1 MKRRMTAIRGAL
13 AGSLCLAGISGLAGC
28 QAAPAGNVNVPS
40 AIQVTNVEN
49 QVISVTAKEE
59 MKVVPDMAELNLS
72 VTSQAADAEACQ
84 EANSQAVNQVAEAL
98 KGQGIEETSIQT
110 SDYSLYPIYDWENGQ
125 TITGYTMDTTIT
137 VSDVAI
143 DAVGNVLTAAVDAG
157 VNNIQSVNYMS
168 SQYDESYKQALE
180 MAVQSAYDKANAMAI
195 AGGCSLGEIVKIEE
209 RGTNTSARYTAISNM
224 SVEEDGALAAPAAG
238 ASVMPGQVSVEADI
252 LVEYAVNR

>member
-40 AIQVTNVEN
+40 AIQVTNVED

-59 MKVVPDMAELNLS
+59 VKVVPDMAELNLS

-98 KGQGIEETSIQT
+98 KSQGIEETSIQT

-195 AGGCSLGEIVKIEE
+195 AGGGSLGEIVKIEE

>member
-1 MKRRMTAIRGAL
+1 MRQNKKRTIVTAGLTAAIAAAAIGA
-13 AGSLCLAGISGLAGC
+13 AGC
-28 QAAPAGNVNVPS
+28 SAAPAQMPDTIRVE
-40 AIQVTNVEN
+40 NVEGAKDT
-49 QVISVTAKEE
+49 ITVTGQEE
-59 MKVVPDMAELNLS
+59 VKVVPDMAQIES
-72 VTSQAADAEACQ
+72 AVYTQGDTAEACQ
-84 EANSQAVNQVAEAL
+84 TENAEHLNQTIETLTGLGV
-98 KGQGIEETSIQT
+98 EETSIQT
-110 SDYSLYPIYDWENGQ
+110 SDYSLYPVYDWENGQ